1 MAKTPSLDFSISHG
15 YRCECSGSRWGRELE
30 CLSVGEMATASA
42 ISPTLYL
49 SISQPFG
56 LQLCFEKVGGFV
68 ELQTEIV
75 VEFGN
80 RV

>member
-15 YRCECSGSRWGRELE
+15 YRCECSGSPWGGELE
-30 CLSVGEMATASA
+30 CLSVGEIAVA
-42 ISPTLYL
+42 IAPTLYL
-49 SISQPFG
+49 SISKPFG